1 MHFLIKLDR
10 LIYNFIKKATLAKE
24 FSCGFYEIFKNICT
38 TEHLWATTWVF
49 TISREVSHYT
59 FLYVVFFNKKL
70 SKKIFEDIFVMLA
83 AKDKAKNMIK
93 T

>member
-10 LIYNFIKKATLAKE
+10 LVYNFNKKATPAKE
-24 FSCGFYEIFKNICT
+24 FSYGFHEIFKNICT
-38 TEHLWATTWVF
+38 TEHLWATSWFF

-59 FLYVVFFNKKL
+59 FLSVIVFNKIL
-70 SKKIFEDIFVMLA
+70 SKKIFENIFVMPA
-83 AKDKAKNMIK
+83 AKDKAINMIE